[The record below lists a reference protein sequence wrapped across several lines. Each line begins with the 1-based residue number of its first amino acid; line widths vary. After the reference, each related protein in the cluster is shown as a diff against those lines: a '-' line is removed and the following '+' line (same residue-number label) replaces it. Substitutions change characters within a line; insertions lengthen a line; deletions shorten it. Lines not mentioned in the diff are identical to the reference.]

1 MEHSQH
7 SIWDLSFSMLP
18 SQFFPWFRF
27 EHGSTS
33 NRKHLCCIG
42 NKRNVRLQALECC
55 QRGVLSVCQMIS
67 GKGPACAPCRS
78 IRYTRNREDVRAT
91 VLAVV
96 TRASA
101 VVEDT
106 GPGRCVPDMRVHCF
120 FLDLDC
126 FVYFPSFP
134 ERKCRRQ
141 NACSWIHAA
150 VVHLA
155 LVIH

>member
-1 MEHSQH
+1 
-7 SIWDLSFSMLP
+7 
-18 SQFFPWFRF
+18 
-27 EHGSTS
+27 
-33 NRKHLCCIG
+33 
-42 NKRNVRLQALECC
+42 
-55 QRGVLSVCQMIS
+55 MIS

-96 TRASA
+96 TLASA

-106 GPGRCVPDMRVHCF
+106 GPGRCVPDMRVHGF

-150 VVHLA
+150 VIHLA
-155 LVIH
+155 VVIH